1 MIDPRLQKFID
12 RKISEGSDISEIE
25 GALKG
30 VGAPQ
35 DAFDEARRYF
45 ASKKKVET
53 KPRAAASESPST
65 RAPRP
70 SSSVSAG
77 SLEEQ
82 LRAAPPVPEGTILDT
97 PPRVSA
103 RPTIKEIP
111 IVIDDKLPAYLQEK
125 IDNSLATNQRNREN
139 LDRRSPLAF
148 EIMED
153 MGKDDSNPSELL
165 RKIEAY
171 KSINI
176 EMEGQDLFDE
186 QGQVNKVVFD
196 NIENDYNFYYK
207 KNLKDFLD
215 YEGKPSAVSKGFVS
229 GVVGLA
235 TFLDDW
241 AKDVLT
247 LPFTGLP
254 SKDESAGDFSQT
266 SLQKNLRERKEI
278 SQDARFRAAVH
289 MGFSQEQIEKGGL
302 ATGLEDGQWGL
313 FGLSLAEQIPNLVI
327 SIISLRAFKSKKL
340 ALASMAGLA
349 TGQAYADV
357 LDDLDFSKEEKFYY
371 SVVSGLAE
379 YTFGKMFDTDL
390 NSLRKTFGK
399 SVDNTSRAKIAD
411 SIFSWIPKG
420 RVGDAQRAI
429 FEETL
434 EETLVSV
441 TEQVAGIVLGGR
453 EFNPMAVAEGAAM
466 GAVMGGSI
474 HALTK
479 APSALLSIPY
489 VGSKVKITNKIS
501 QINELLRDPS
511 LSETERTIL
520 SNQLG
525 QYKSSLRSIT
535 KDSAKF
541 YENMSEADRV
551 ETIGFNKQINEGLK
565 LYKDTRINN
574 VKEGAL
580 KMVKEAVD
588 AKAAIEAKYAPA
600 PQAEAKR
607 KRPRI
612 RKDETP
618 EQFEARKQ
626 AETSVSKAGF
636 RLKNVKVNRDNV
648 GQVVDTVRGMLDS
661 IEDSVFSAY
670 GTTRDAAKRGVESV
684 KNVVNAIQG
693 ANPDVEVIMH
703 TTEQSFKDATGESL
717 SRGMWVGQ
725 DGTASKV
732 HLYAPAMVDN
742 TGYHEAMHEVIPQT
756 FGKDGVKSVYRSFV
770 KAMKSD
776 TELSVKMA
784 NFLSTYSNL
793 DADGVYDEFVTELS
807 AMISSG
813 DIDVTVQKGIVQK
826 FVEAMG
832 TVLGKMGVDVKP
844 TSIQMVDALAYMAES
859 LGSGTVADDSVVSK
873 KLGTK
878 ARRLDEARAMRK
890 AQTPVGSRLFN
901 DPLPEAKRIADDYF
915 RSKFGSNR
923 PEFSGIR
930 SIDEARAKRISDAYV
945 AMEDNYADPKV
956 KKAYDAMVTETIDQ
970 YKAML
975 DNGYFV
981 EINNQEPYSSAQD
994 MINDLRNQKRMKIFS
1009 TESGFGDASITPEA
1023 RSKSPLLKDSGFK
1036 DSSGQTL
1043 LVNDVF
1049 RAVHDFFGHS
1059 ELGNGFGAIGEENA
1073 WNVHARMYSP
1083 EARKAMTSETRGQN
1097 SYVNFSG
1104 VNEEAFKLRDQ
1115 AREARK
1121 AGDTEKAEQLVG
1133 QVYDMMSFADQ
1144 KIGLLPEFAYQLDAE
1159 GSVSETD
1166 APTAK
1171 KAQKFDIKTDGVSF
1185 KLKGT
1190 EATKAGKNIPTVQLD
1205 KGKTLDDYTI
1215 SDVFKETH
1223 APNSAVV
1230 SAALTLASGE
1240 ISYKGKV
1247 IPVFYENK
1255 ELAKK
1260 IKSLKSAFSAVQG
1273 TSDAA
1278 KDKKKKITAQIN
1290 SLTKTIFEEA
1300 GQGMT
1305 ENILALFDS
1314 ASTEFLSRSKEWYV
1328 GANRIANE
1336 LSSIYG
1342 ISLEQSSGMLAVL
1355 SPQKPWFDNIVLAER
1370 VMNVMANEANTTVTS
1385 EIIDGAVKYNTS
1397 KKGNPSAWAEDLK
1410 KAYKKNGNVSV
1421 NDLIASNKMIEAS
1434 LYLRA
1439 IDQATNPQLVL
1450 NIDPEGTF
1458 RGITKSK
1465 LKWSASSDIIK
1476 AINVYRQEG
1485 SISKML
1491 GKGNKV
1497 RNFYNN
1503 IADPY
1508 SKNPYVTA
1516 DTHAGSVALMAPMSA
1531 NDVGAWGLFNQG
1543 QSSVYAMVKSAYEA
1557 AAMIAGIQPREMQS
1571 ITWEIQR
1578 TGINNNGRKEAEKQ
1592 VTFEEIKLL
1601 KKENTT
1607 QYEKAA
1613 RIISRVR
1620 SASPQWDAGLDVQK
1634 PVSEILQG
1642 GRDNAVARSRD
1653 VFDVWRGLSRGTDT
1667 SVGSRPTVKKK
1678 AQTISSD
1685 TSSNYANLTE
1695 DGKGNFVFYHFS
1707 DQNFDAPDPNRAG
1720 GNRANVTS
1728 RDERAALSTAGPVT
1742 MFYTD
1747 VNNREGLISSDFGYE
1762 VRVPM
1767 ERVYDLDADP
1777 LNLEEKARAAFK
1789 KDNPTLAFSASH
1801 RAFAMTQVAAE
1812 EGFDMTVGSWTKGL
1826 SRAHAAKKLPVS
1838 DRMVSTGKDKKNF
1851 NETFQSNPEKGW
1863 VGVSPSQAMGG
1874 VMSVYDKISA
1884 ERNGQGNYDELYKM
1898 YYEYG
1903 KYSQSEITEL
1913 INSSDIGA
1921 ELKAEYKKALAA
1933 VPEGYRSQRV
1943 TKKAQGGDL
1952 SDTQKVSLLQQSTY
1966 DAASGKYIPPM
1977 TEKQYVAM
1985 MARVM
1990 KPEAARAL
1998 YRSVVNGQ
2006 AMQTSQLLD
2015 GVYEN
2020 YKRFQKDQQSRAKL
2034 TWDKVVGALT
2044 NSQVDLKKLL
2054 LKHGMNNAYNLLV
2067 NRAGAGSSAKFFF
2080 SQYEKDVYKGLI
2092 KSEIE
2097 TLDKVI
2103 LAMRVIQ
2110 IDTNAD
2116 NRGTKRPQHPRGANG
2131 ALFNK
2136 ETAQIDLERLKN
2148 QVGAETF
2155 AKIQDRAN
2163 RYFGAFR
2170 GLLGRALDAGLISPK
2185 TYEDFVQFNYQP
2197 RYFMEHVF
2205 DYDGDTQAA
2214 VGMGVGKDLI
2224 QAIKDGKDTPVIMD
2238 SRYVL
2243 AVYTNSLQNR
2253 IARNA
2258 VNREMAAAATV
2269 SFNNDWIKPLTDS
2282 GTTFGFQEV
2291 SYFEDGKR
2299 QQYQLRSDLKNQL
2312 DNVSKLSSISPSVKR
2327 WVSIATGSAPLKLM
2341 ATATNALF
2349 VATNIPRDFQHI
2361 LLFTNTYDNMPLPV
2375 AMFMLTIDGI
2385 RGAAIKIG
2393 SDLGITDGGVYS
2405 DWIEHGGGMEFLSV
2419 QGQANLTSKIGK
2431 TVNQTLAYLGE
2442 TSEVAFRI
2450 AVYNRILN
2458 QSKADFKKKNGKD
2471 AADEDLTELK
2481 VGAVTAAREI
2491 IDFSQGGTL
2500 VKNLELISPYINAA
2514 FQGFRVSS
2522 NYVAKNPVKFAAKVG
2537 QVALGIAGL
2546 ALYNMS
2552 MGGEEMEDIPEYIK
2566 SRYFVIM
2573 LPTTSVDDKGRTVRN
2588 YIKVA
2593 KAQQMQAIYTPL
2605 ENVIYGY
2612 TSEMMRG
2619 KPMEYYSEG
2628 TINSAIDA
2636 FTTSYMPVNV
2646 TEGLGVFGAMVPTLN
2661 AVFTYRSNYDSFRK
2675 TMVTRDKGVVEP
2687 SMEGITDKSV
2697 PLFYKVIGQATKGL
2711 DTDDQISPI
2720 RLKAA
2725 VEKVI
2730 TSPSSS
2736 LTVGIGYTI
2745 LDAVSSLGA
2754 LNYRGEYSSVPLRET
2769 SDPALKSLS
2778 INIMKKFAGKTN
2790 PDNKSYN
2797 RSEDIDAINMKAGSS
2812 RKEVKMIINEFV
2824 KVVKDSEATRQEK
2837 DRAKETM
2844 TKLINGVA
2852 KNNPAEI
2859 DYLRSTL
2866 INAVSKQPY
2875 DQAFNDIKYAVN
2887 DRARAEMI
2895 LQIYGKLDDKDLA
2908 MLIMEMRAA
2917 AKYSMKPAVVME
2929 YKKITK

>member
-1 MIDPRLQKFID
+1 
-12 RKISEGSDISEIE
+12 
-25 GALKG
+25 
-30 VGAPQ
+30 
-35 DAFDEARRYF
+35 
-45 ASKKKVET
+45 
-53 KPRAAASESPST
+53 
-65 RAPRP
+65 
-70 SSSVSAG
+70 
-77 SLEEQ
+77 
-82 LRAAPPVPEGTILDT
+82 
-97 PPRVSA
+97 
-103 RPTIKEIP
+103 
-111 IVIDDKLPAYLQEK
+111 
-125 IDNSLATNQRNREN
+125 
-139 LDRRSPLAF
+139 
-148 EIMED
+148 
-153 MGKDDSNPSELL
+153 
-165 RKIEAY
+165 
-171 KSINI
+171 
-176 EMEGQDLFDE
+176 
-186 QGQVNKVVFD
+186 
-196 NIENDYNFYYK
+196 
-207 KNLKDFLD
+207 
-215 YEGKPSAVSKGFVS
+215 
-229 GVVGLA
+229 
-235 TFLDDW
+235 
-241 AKDVLT
+241 
-247 LPFTGLP
+247 
-254 SKDESAGDFSQT
+254 
-266 SLQKNLRERKEI
+266 
-278 SQDARFRAAVH
+278 
-289 MGFSQEQIEKGGL
+289 
-302 ATGLEDGQWGL
+302 
-313 FGLSLAEQIPNLVI
+313 
-327 SIISLRAFKSKKL
+327 
-340 ALASMAGLA
+340 
-349 TGQAYADV
+349 
-357 LDDLDFSKEEKFYY
+357 
-371 SVVSGLAE
+371 
-379 YTFGKMFDTDL
+379 
-390 NSLRKTFGK
+390 
-399 SVDNTSRAKIAD
+399 
-411 SIFSWIPKG
+411 
-420 RVGDAQRAI
+420 
-429 FEETL
+429 
-434 EETLVSV
+434 
-441 TEQVAGIVLGGR
+441 
-453 EFNPMAVAEGAAM
+453 MAVAEGAAM

-501 QINELLRDPS
+501 EINELLRDQS
-511 LSETERTIL
+511 LNETERTIL
-520 SNQLG
+520 SDKLN
-525 QYKSSLRSIT
+525 QYKSNLRSIT
-535 KDSAKF
+535 KDSEKF
-541 YENMSEADRV
+541 YQNMSEADRV
-551 ETIGFNKQINEGLK
+551 ETVGFNKQINEGLK
-565 LYKDTRINN
+565 LYKNTRIKD

-580 KMVKEAVD
+580 KMVKDAVD

-600 PQAEAKR
+600 PQAAPKR

-612 RKDETP
+612 RKEETP

-636 RLKNVKVNRDNV
+636 RLKNVKVNRENV

-661 IEDSVFSAY
+661 MEDSVFSAY
-670 GTTRDAAKRGVESV
+670 GTTRDAAKRGVESI

-693 ANPDVEVIMH
+693 ANPDVEVVMH
-703 TTEQSFKDATGESL
+703 ATEQSFKEATGESL

-725 DGTASKV
+725 EGTASKV

-784 NFLSTYSNL
+784 KFLSKYSNL
-793 DADGVYDEFVTELS
+793 DVDGVYDEFVTELS
-807 AMISSG
+807 AMISAG
-813 DIDVTVQKGIVQK
+813 DIDVKVQKGIVQK
-826 FVEAMG
+826 FVEAMS

-844 TSIQMVDALAYMAES
+844 TSIQMVDALTYMAES
-859 LGSGTVADDSVVSK
+859 LGSGTVTDESVVSK
-873 KLGTK
+873 KLGTES
-878 ARRLDEARAMRK
+878 RRTDRNRAMRK
-890 AQTPVGSRLFN
+890 AQTPVGNRLFN

-915 RSKFGSNR
+915 KSKFGSNR

-975 DNGYFV
+975 DKGYFV

-994 MINDLRNQKRMKIFS
+994 MINDLRDQKRMKIFS
-1009 TESGFGDASITPEA
+1009 TESGFGDVSITPEA

-1059 ELGNGFGAIGEENA
+1059 ELGNGFGAVGEENA

-1133 QVYDMMSFADQ
+1133 QVYDMMRFADQ

-1159 GSVSETD
+1159 GSVSET
-1166 APTAK
+1166 AASTVK

-1190 EATKAGKNIPTVQLD
+1190 EATKAGKNIPTVQLKKD
-1205 KGKTLDDYTI
+1205 KTLDDYTI

-1240 ISYKGKV
+1240 ISYKGNV
-1247 IPVFYENK
+1247 IPIFYENK
-1255 ELAKK
+1255 EIAKK

-1273 TSDAA
+1273 TSTAA
-1278 KDKKKKITAQIN
+1278 KDKKKKITSQIN

-1342 ISLEQSSGMLAVL
+1342 ISLEQASGMLAVL

-1397 KKGNPSAWAEDLK
+1397 NKGKLSSWAEDLK

-1421 NDLIASNKMIEAS
+1421 NDLIDSGKMIEAS

-1476 AINVYRQEG
+1476 AINVYREAG

-1491 GKGNKV
+1491 GRGNKV

-1516 DTHAGSVALMAPMSA
+1516 DTHAGSVALMSPMSA
-1531 NDVGAWGLFNQG
+1531 DDVGAWGLFNTG

-1578 TGINNNGRKEAEKQ
+1578 TGINNDKRTGAQKQ

-1601 KKENTT
+1601 KKENIT

-1642 GRDNAVARSRD
+1642 GRDNSVARSRD

-1678 AQTISSD
+1678 AQPISSG

-1720 GNRANVTS
+1720 ANRANVTS
-1728 RDERAALSTAGPVT
+1728 REERAALSTAGPVA

-1747 VNNREGLISSDFGYE
+1747 INNREGLISSEFGYE

-1767 ERVYDLDADP
+1767 DRVYDLDSDP

-1789 KDNPTLAFSASH
+1789 KENPDLAFSANH

-1812 EGFDMTVGSWTKGL
+1812 EGFDMTVGRWTKGL

-1838 DRMVSTGKDKKNF
+1838 DRMVSTGKGKKDF

-1863 VGVSPSQAMGG
+1863 VGVSPSEAMGG

-1884 ERNGQGNYDELYKM
+1884 ERNGQGNYDELYRM

-1903 KYSQSEITEL
+1903 RYSQAEITEL
-1913 INSSDIGA
+1913 INSSDIST
-1921 ELKAEYKKALAA
+1921 ELKSEYKKALAA

-1952 SDTQKVSLLQQSTY
+1952 SNTQKVNLLQQSTY
-1966 DAASGKYIPPM
+1966 DPASGKYTPPM
-1977 TEKQYVAM
+1977 TESQYVAM

-1990 KPEAARAL
+1990 NPAEARAL

-2067 NRAGAGSSAKFFF
+2067 NRAGAGSTAKFFF
-2080 SQYEKDVYKGLI
+2080 SQYEKDVYRGLN

-2155 AKIQDRAN
+2155 AKVQERAD
-2163 RYFGAFR
+2163 RYFDAFR
-2170 GLLGRALDAGLISPK
+2170 ALLGRARDSGLISPK

-2243 AVYTNSLQNR
+2243 AVYTNSLENR

-2258 VNREMAAAATV
+2258 VNREMASAATIP
-2269 SFNNDWIKPLTDS
+2269 FNNDWIKPLTSS

-2312 DNVSKLSSISPSVKR
+2312 DNVSRLSSLSPSTKR
-2327 WVSIATGSAPLKLM
+2327 WISIVSGSAPLKLM

-2361 LLFTNTYDNMPLPV
+2361 LMFTNTYDNMPLPV
-2375 AMFMLTIDGI
+2375 AMFNLAIDGI
-2385 RGAAIKIG
+2385 KGAAIKIG
-2393 SDLGITDGGVYS
+2393 SDLGLTDGDVYR

-2431 TVNQTLAYLGE
+2431 KVNQTLAYLGE

-2450 AVYNRILN
+2450 AVYNRILT
-2458 QSKADFKKKNGKD
+2458 QAKADFKKKNGKD
-2471 AADEDLTELK
+2471 AVDEDLTELK

-2500 VKNLELISPYINAA
+2500 VKNLEMIAPYINAA

-2522 NYVAKNPVKFAAKVG
+2522 NYVAKNPAKFAAKVG

-2552 MGGEEMEDIPEYIK
+2552 MGGDEMEDIPEYIK
-2566 SRYFVIM
+2566 SRYFIIM
-2573 LPTTSVDDKGRTVRN
+2573 LPTTSVDDKGRTVRD

-2619 KPMEYYSEG
+2619 KPMNYYTDG

-2636 FTTSYMPVNV
+2636 FTTSYIPVNV
-2646 TEGLGVFGAMVPTLN
+2646 TKPLDVFGSMVPTLN

-2675 TMVTRDKGVVEP
+2675 TMVTRDKDVVEP

-2697 PLFYKVIGQATKGL
+2697 PLFYKAIGQATAGR
-2711 DTDDQISPI
+2711 DPENQISPI

-2725 VEKVI
+2725 FEKVI

-2745 LDAVSSLGA
+2745 LDAVSSLGSA
-2754 LNYRGEYSSVPLRET
+2754 NYDGEYSSVPLRET
-2769 SDPALKSLS
+2769 SDPAMKSLS
-2778 INIMKKFAGKTN
+2778 INVMKKFAGKTN
-2790 PDNKSYN
+2790 PDHKSYN
-2797 RSEDIDAINMKAGSS
+2797 RSEEIDAINMRSGSS
-2812 RKEVKMIINEFV
+2812 RKEVKIIVNEFA
-2824 KVVKDSEATRQEK
+2824 KVVKNSESTKKERDMAT
-2837 DRAKETM
+2837 KELGS
-2844 TKLINGVA
+2844 LI
-2852 KNNPAEI
+2852 KNLARSNPAEVE
-2859 DYLRSTL
+2859 YLRSTL
-2866 INAVSKQPY
+2866 TNAISKKPY

-2895 LQIYGKLDDKDLA
+2895 LQIYGKLEDRDLA

-2917 AKYSMKPAVVME
+2917 TNYSMKPAVVME
-2929 YKKITK
+2929 YKKITR

>member
-12 RKISEGSDISEIE
+12 RKISEGSGISEIE
-25 GALKG
+25 KALRD
-30 VGAPQ
+30 VEAPQ
-35 DAFDEARRYF
+35 DAFDEAKRYF

-53 KPRAAASESPST
+53 KPKAVASESPST
-65 RAPRP
+65 RAPKP

-77 SLEEQ
+77 RPDGVQKVDPAQISSIKLEKSSDTPAFLREAQEAQEAVIKPVVEQ
-82 LRAAPPVPEGTILDT
+82 LQKQPEYNKRMAGSTAIEIINQINDPKKSKQEPERLDSLLQQYSAFKKDAGELAPQ
-97 PPRVSA
+97 S
-103 RPTIKEIP
+103 
-111 IVIDDKLPAYLQEK
+111 
-125 IDNSLATNQRNREN
+125 RE
-139 LDRRSPLAF
+139 
-148 EIMED
+148 
-153 MGKDDSNPSELL
+153 
-165 RKIEAY
+165 
-171 KSINI
+171 
-176 EMEGQDLFDE
+176 DLFPELEKDA
-186 QGQVNKVVFD
+186 NLFYDTKVKEV
-196 NIENDYNFYYK
+196 
-207 KNLKDFLD
+207 LK
-215 YEGKPSAVSKGFVS
+215 
-229 GVVGLA
+229 
-235 TFLDDW
+235 
-241 AKDVLT
+241 
-247 LPFTGLP
+247 
-254 SKDESAGDFSQT
+254 KDERGGFGKSLRSGAYGGMLMAYDMAREIFYKDAAGIGFAPESEYRESLKEDVRRFSSEASSSAM
-266 SLQKNLRERKEI
+266 
-278 SQDARFRAAVH
+278 AFRLNQ
-289 MGFSQEQIEKGGL
+289 GYTPEQIEKGSLHAAFTEG
-302 ATGLEDGQWGL
+302 D
-313 FGLSLAEQIPNLVI
+313 FGLLGIDLYSQIPNLLIGAIPVI
-327 SIISLRAFKSKKL
+327 GPYAVAASAAGSTYASVIDDDDFTEREKLAYGFGMGMVEFITEKIFQTDVASVRKLFGSNAEIPKSVIGDTMFPWMSKAFGESFAGKAIKGSAENFIEEAIVSSTDQVLRAFL
-340 ALASMAGLA
+340 AG
-349 TGQAYADV
+349 
-357 LDDLDFSKEEKFYY
+357 KEVDAMSIVEEAFIGGAMGSSV
-371 SVVSGLAE
+371 SVV
-379 YTFGKMFDTDL
+379 T
-390 NSLRKTFGK
+390 NS
-399 SVDNTSRAKIAD
+399 
-411 SIFSWIPKG
+411 
-420 RVGDAQRAI
+420 
-429 FEETL
+429 
-434 EETLVSV
+434 
-441 TEQVAGIVLGGR
+441 
-453 EFNPMAVAEGAAM
+453 
-466 GAVMGGSI
+466 
-474 HALTK
+474 
-479 APSALLSIPY
+479 PSALLNLANSGTKI
-489 VGSKVKITNKIS
+489 KITNKIS
-501 QINELLRDPS
+501 EINELLKDESISGAERDV
-511 LSETERTIL
+511 LKGRLME
-520 SNQLG
+520 
-525 QYKSSLRSIT
+525 YKSNLRSIR
-535 KDSAKF
+535 KDAEVF
-541 YENMSEADRV
+541 YEKMEEPDRM
-551 ETIGFNKQINEGLK
+551 ETMRLNQSIDKGLK
-565 LYKDTRINN
+565 LYKDTRFKD

-580 KMVKEAVD
+580 KMVKDAVD

-600 PQAEAKR
+600 PQAAPKR
-607 KRPRI
+607 KQPRI
-612 RKDETP
+612 RKEETP

-636 RLKNVKVNRDNV
+636 RLKNVKVNRENV

-661 IEDSVFSAY
+661 MEDSVFSAY

-693 ANPDVEVIMH
+693 ANPDVEVVMH
-703 TTEQSFKDATGESL
+703 ATEQSFKDATGESL
-717 SRGMWVGQ
+717 ARGMWVGQ
-725 DGTASKV
+725 EGAASKV

-742 TGYHEAMHEVIPQT
+742 TGYHEAMHEIIPQT
-756 FGKDGVKSVYRSFV
+756 FGKDGVKSVYKSFV

-784 NFLSTYSNL
+784 EFLSKYSNL
-793 DADGVYDEFVTELS
+793 DVDGVYDEFVTELS
-807 AMISSG
+807 AMISAG

-826 FVEAMG
+826 FVEAMS

-844 TSIQMVDALAYMAES
+844 TSIQMVDALTYMAES
-859 LGSGTVADDSVVSK
+859 LGSGTVTDESVVSK
-873 KLGTK
+873 KLGTET
-878 ARRLDEARAMRK
+878 RRTDRDTEP
-890 AQTPVGSRLFN
+890 TG
-901 DPLPEAKRIADDYF
+901 EAKRKQQQIVKTNKVNVEFA
-915 RSKFGSNR
+915 
-923 PEFSGIR
+923 PEGNYLNVGMLSGTTNNPI
-930 SIDEARAKRISDAYV
+930 SSKRITEALPADVKVEESFVREAQESKLDG
-945 AMEDNYADPKV
+945 EDVQEPT
-956 KKAYDAMVTETIDQ
+956 MVIKISRPLTEAEMQ
-970 YKAML
+970 SML
-975 DNGYFV
+975 D
-981 EINNQEPYSSAQD
+981 E
-994 MINDLRNQKRMKIFS
+994 
-1009 TESGFGDASITPEA
+1009 TEQI
-1023 RSKSPLLKDSGFK
+1023 
-1036 DSSGQTL
+1036 
-1043 LVNDVF
+1043 
-1049 RAVHDFFGHS
+1049 
-1059 ELGNGFGAIGEENA
+1059 AIPA
-1073 WNVHARMYSP
+1073 LY
-1083 EARKAMTSETRGQN
+1083 
-1097 SYVNFSG
+1097 
-1104 VNEEAFKLRDQ
+1104 
-1115 AREARK
+1115 
-1121 AGDTEKAEQLVG
+1121 EKVG
-1133 QVYDMMSFADQ
+1133 QVFGSERWGDFD
-1144 KIGLLPEFAYQLDAE
+1144 PEFFAMTD
-1159 GSVSETD
+1159 GVSLSELA
-1166 APTAK
+1166 APTVK

-1205 KGKTLDDYTI
+1205 KGKTIDDYTI

-1240 ISYKGKV
+1240 ISYKGNV
-1247 IPVFYENK
+1247 IPIFYENK
-1255 ELAKK
+1255 EIAKK

-1290 SLTKTIFEEA
+1290 NLTKTIFEEA
-1300 GQGMT
+1300 GRGMT

-1342 ISLEQSSGMLAVL
+1342 ISLEQASGMLAVL

-1370 VMNVMANEANTTVTS
+1370 VMNVMTNEANTTVTS

-1397 KKGNPSAWAEDLK
+1397 NKGKLSSWAEDLK

-1421 NDLIASNKMIEAS
+1421 NDLIDSGKMIEAS

-1476 AINVYRQEG
+1476 AINVYREAG

-1491 GKGNKV
+1491 GRGNKV

-1516 DTHAGSVALMAPMSA
+1516 DTHAGSVALMSPMSA
-1531 NDVGAWGLFNQG
+1531 NDVGAWGLFNPG

-1578 TGINNNGRKEAEKQ
+1578 TGINNDKRTGAQKQ

-1601 KKENTT
+1601 KKENIT

-1642 GRDNAVARSRD
+1642 GRDNSVARSRD

-1678 AQTISSD
+1678 AQPISSG

-1720 GNRANVTS
+1720 ANRANVTS
-1728 RDERAALSTAGPVT
+1728 REERAALSTAGPVA

-1747 VNNREGLISSDFGYE
+1747 INNREGLISSEFGYE

-1767 ERVYDLDADP
+1767 DRVYDLDSDP

-1789 KDNPTLAFSASH
+1789 KENPDLAFSANH

-1812 EGFDMTVGSWTKGL
+1812 EGFDMTVGRWTKGL

-1838 DRMVSTGKDKKNF
+1838 DRMVSTGKGKKDF
-1851 NETFQSNPEKGW
+1851 NETFQSNTEKGW
-1863 VGVSPSQAMGG
+1863 VGVSPSEAMGG

-1884 ERNGQGNYDELYKM
+1884 ERNGQGNYDELYRM

-1903 KYSQSEITEL
+1903 KYSQAEITEL
-1913 INSSDIGA
+1913 INSSDIST
-1921 ELKAEYKKALAA
+1921 ELKSEYKKALAA

-1952 SDTQKVSLLQQSTY
+1952 SDTQKVNLLQQSTY
-1966 DAASGKYIPPM
+1966 DSASGKYTPPM
-1977 TEKQYVAM
+1977 TESQYVAM

-1990 KPEAARAL
+1990 NPAEARAL

-2067 NRAGAGSSAKFFF
+2067 NRAGAGSTAKFFF
-2080 SQYEKDVYKGLI
+2080 SQYEKDVYRGLK

-2155 AKIQDRAN
+2155 AKVQERAD
-2163 RYFGAFR
+2163 RYFDAFR
-2170 GLLGRALDAGLISPK
+2170 ALLGRARDSGLISPK

-2243 AVYTNSLQNR
+2243 AVYTNSLENR

-2258 VNREMAAAATV
+2258 VNREMAAAATIP
-2269 SFNNDWIKPLTDS
+2269 FNNDWIKPLTAS

-2312 DNVSKLSSISPSVKR
+2312 DNVSRLSSLSPSTKR
-2327 WVSIATGSAPLKLM
+2327 WISIVSGSAPLKLM

-2375 AMFMLTIDGI
+2375 AMFNLAIDGFK
-2385 RGAAIKIG
+2385 GAAIKIG
-2393 SDLGITDGGVYS
+2393 SDIGLTDGDVYR

-2450 AVYNRILN
+2450 AVYNRILT
-2458 QSKADFKKKNGKD
+2458 QAKADFKKKNGKD
-2471 AADEDLTELK
+2471 AVDEDLTELK

-2500 VKNLELISPYINAA
+2500 VKNLELIAPYINAA

-2522 NYVAKNPVKFAAKVG
+2522 NYVAKNPAKFAAKVG

-2552 MGGEEMEDIPEYIK
+2552 MGGDEMEDIPEYIK

-2628 TINSAIDA
+2628 TISSAIDA
-2636 FTTSYMPVNV
+2636 FTTSYIPVNV
-2646 TEGLGVFGAMVPTLN
+2646 TKPLDVFGSMVPTLN

-2675 TMVTRDKGVVEP
+2675 TMVTRDKDVVEP

-2697 PLFYKVIGQATKGL
+2697 PFFYKAIGQATAGRKAE
-2711 DTDDQISPI
+2711 DQISPI

-2754 LNYRGEYSSVPLRET
+2754 VNYKGEYSSVPLRDT

-2778 INIMKKFAGKTN
+2778 INVMKKFAGETN
-2790 PDNKSYN
+2790 PDHKSYN
-2797 RSEDIDAINMKAGSS
+2797 RSEEIDAINMKAGSS
-2812 RKEVKMIINEFV
+2812 RKEVKIIVNEFA
-2824 KVVKDSEATRQEK
+2824 KVVKNPESTKKERDMATKELGGLIK
-2837 DRAKETM
+2837 NLAKS
-2844 TKLINGVA
+2844 
-2852 KNNPAEI
+2852 NPAEVE
-2859 DYLRSTL
+2859 YLRSTL
-2866 INAVSKQPY
+2866 TNAISKKPY

-2895 LQIYGKLDDKDLA
+2895 LQIYGKLEDRDLA

-2917 AKYSMKPAVVME
+2917 TNYSMKPAVVME
-2929 YKKITK
+2929 YKKITR